1 MQQFRFFF
9 RPDISILRWDEIFS
23 DRMQERGGGG
33 RKKGGKNVKKT
44 TGDGEC
50 ALTQSWLEER
60 LSLSSA
66 NLIGYLRRPL
76 IARRGS
82 MRAVDGII
90 IRAFF

>member
-1 MQQFRFFF
+1 MRLRNSFGFF

-23 DRMQERGGGG
+23 DRMQERGGG
-33 RKKGGKNVKKT
+33 VKKT

-82 MRAVDGII
+82 MRAVGGII